1 MTIDILRSVVSGK
14 RIFILSGA
22 ILPIHVPVLLPW
34 ETGVLVNNSH
44 TVHTRVT
51 DPRGGCGDAPHLLE
65 SILSMFFLFIFYY
78 IYIYFLRMYLSK
90 CSSITQYLTIDHRID
105 RPQFS
110 DCSWN
115 RFWRV
120 FNNWCIFQVLNIIVG
135 FLLCTQKMIIRCFYL
150 FIYCD
155 QRRIGYYNNV
165 CVWPYRTHK
174 VQNKLIKS
182 VFKQIKAAYG
192 MKRKTRYQ
200 INN

>member
-1 MTIDILRSVVSGK
+1 MTFDILRSVVSGK
-14 RIFILSGA
+14 RVFILSGA

-65 SILSMFFLFIFYY
+65 SILCMFFLFIFYY

-135 FLLCTQKMIIRCFYL
+135 FLLCWILFSREFLLILYYIHKKWLYVV
-150 FIYCD
+150 FIYSFIAINAESDTIITYACD
-155 QRRIGYYNNV
+155 LTV
-165 CVWPYRTHK
+165 H
-174 VQNKLIKS
+174 IK
-182 VFKQIKAAYG
+182 Y
-192 MKRKTRYQ
+192 KT
-200 INN
+200 N